1 MTAVPSTHWVWD
13 PRFDDRQR
21 QREGKKFGVW
31 QRRRRRDIGI
41 PAFYSLHLFSVYRQ
55 PYFPDSVNNF
65 LLQKRGWETR
75 LGPDCCFV
83 SNSCCQDSDFSVF
96 VNSTF
101 LILLHTV
108 FLLFCKKVF
117 LTREELGV
125 VLVSIC
131 GTQLWQAC
139 ATRRYIKLPPATR
152 CYLVRKDGGRDL
164 LGVTMLHLSPGERT
178 GGDFSGN

>member
-13 PRFDDRQR
+13 PRFDDRQKHW
-21 QREGKKFGVW
+21 EWKKFGVW

-41 PAFYSLHLFSVYRQ
+41 PAFYSLHRFSVYRQ

-65 LLQKRGWETR
+65 LLQRRGWETR
-75 LGPDCCFV
+75 LG
-83 SNSCCQDSDFSVF
+83 
-96 VNSTF
+96 
-101 LILLHTV
+101 L
-108 FLLFCKKVF
+108 LLFCLQLLLSRLRFLCFCQLHLSDYVAYCISLILQKKVF
-117 LTREELGV
+117 LTREELGL

-152 CYLVRKDGGRDL
+152 CYLVRKD
-164 LGVTMLHLSPGERT
+164 
-178 GGDFSGN
+178 

>member
-41 PAFYSLHLFSVYRQ
+41 PAFYSLHRFSVYRQ

-65 LLQKRGWETR
+65 LLQRRGWETR

-108 FLLFCKKVF
+108 FLLFCKKKSVSYEGGTGGGSC
-117 LTREELGV
+117 LHLWDAV
-125 VLVSIC
+125 VASLRYPAIHQTASRHEVLPC
-131 GTQLWQAC
+131 KK
-139 ATRRYIKLPPATR
+139 RRRARLIR
-152 CYLVRKDGGRDL
+152 CYNVTSQPRRKNGR
-164 LGVTMLHLSPGERT
+164 
-178 GGDFSGN
+178 

>member
-1 MTAVPSTHWVWD
+1 MCFEPWSFQGNSGRTVTAVPSTHWVWD

-31 QRRRRRDIGI
+31 QRRRRSDIGI
-41 PAFYSLHLFSVYRQ
+41 PAFYSLHRFSVYRQ

-65 LLQKRGWETR
+65 LLQRRGWETR

-101 LILLHTV
+101 LIMLHTV
-108 FLLFCKKVF
+108 FLLFCKKKCF
-117 LTREELGV
+117 LRGRNWGWFLSPSVGR
-125 VLVSIC
+125 SC
-131 GTQLWQAC
+131 GKPALPGDTSNC
-139 ATRRYIKLPPATR
+139 LPPR
-152 CYLVRKDGGRDL
+152 
-164 LGVTMLHLSPGERT
+164 GVTL
-178 GGDFSGN
+178 